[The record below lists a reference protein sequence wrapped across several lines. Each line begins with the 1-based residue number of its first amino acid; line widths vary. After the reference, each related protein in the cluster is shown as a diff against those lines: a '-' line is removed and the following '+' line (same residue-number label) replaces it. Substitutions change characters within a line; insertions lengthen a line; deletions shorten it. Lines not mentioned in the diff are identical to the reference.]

1 MKGGKDFVK
10 QQQALMNQAVKLLD
24 NYRVWLHHNK
34 NFKDDD
40 PITEALK
47 SIIIDLN
54 K

>member
-1 MKGGKDFVK
+1 MKQK
-10 QQQALMNQAVKLLD
+10 QALINQAVKLLD
-24 NYRVWLHHNK
+24 NYRVYLHHNK

-40 PITEALK
+40 NITEALK

>member
-1 MKGGKDFVK
+1 MNQK
-10 QQQALMNQAVKLLD
+10 QALINQAVKLLD
-24 NYRVWLHHNK
+24 NYRVYLHHNK

-40 PITEALK
+40 NITEALK